1 MNAQKY
7 MPTLVMLGIVILA
20 FGARWS
26 IGNVYS
32 AYSAQV
38 LLDSLRNAS
47 LYIGS
52 ACLGG
57 AATILALILTLVGL
71 VRRADDM
78 PDRDVY
84 ADVLKVARNAT
95 WTLVASI
102 VLLLLLTGPTSE
114 MEELPKSWYP
124 TLYNILF
131 GAVALTLATLAATIM
146 RLYLTIA
153 CILRVWA
160 D

>member
-1 MNAQKY
+1 MKLEDAL
-7 MPTLVMLGIVILA
+7 PTAALAGVILLA
-20 FGARWS
+20 FGARWAV
-26 IGNVYS
+26 GDVYS

-71 VRRADDM
+71 VKRADNV

-84 ADVLKVARNAT
+84 SDVLKVARNAT
-95 WTLVASI
+95 WTLLASI
-102 VLLLLLTGPTSE
+102 LLLLLLTGPTSE
-114 MEELPKSWYP
+114 MEELPHSWFP
-124 TLYNILF
+124 TLYNVLF
-131 GAVALTLATLAATIM
+131 AMVALTLATLATTVV

-153 CILRVWA
+153 SLLNVWKS
-160 D
+160 

>member
-1 MNAQKY
+1 MKLEDVL
-7 MPTLVMLGIVILA
+7 PTAVLVSIILLA
-20 FGARWS
+20 FGARWAV
-26 IGNVYS
+26 GDVYS

-47 LYIGS
+47 LYIGA

-71 VRRADDM
+71 VKRADNM

-84 ADVLKVARNAT
+84 TDVLKVARNAT
-95 WTLVASI
+95 WTLLASI

-114 MEELPKSWYP
+114 MEELPQSWFP
-124 TLYNILF
+124 TLYNVLF
-131 GAVALTLATLAATIM
+131 AMVALTLATLATTVV

-153 CILRVWA
+153 SLLNVWKS
-160 D
+160 

>member
-1 MNAQKY
+1 MNAQKHL
-7 MPTLVMLGIVILA
+7 PTLVMIGIIALA

-26 IGNVYS
+26 VGSVYS

-71 VRRADDM
+71 VRRADNM

-84 ADVLKVARNAT
+84 SDVLKVARNAT
-95 WTLVASI
+95 WTLLASI

-124 TLYNILF
+124 NLYNILF
-131 GAVALTLATLAATIM
+131 ATVALTLATLAATIM

-153 CILRVWA
+153 CILRVWS